1 MKKSTYDVWPLAVPR
16 KIFPYLSVLTLF
28 FFTFINTSAAGSLSR
43 AITIAPHGVSHYST
57 FDKNIHVSENNFTL
71 VVKGVVK
78 SEKGEGLP
86 GVSIKVKG
94 TRTGTSTA
102 ADGSFSIAA
111 DVGQVLVFTY
121 IGYAPVE
128 ITVTSRQTLEVTLT
142 QAESKVDEVVVVGYG
157 TQKKVNLTG
166 AVQVVSGKELE
177 NRPAANV
184 TALLQG
190 NANGIVFNAPASG
203 FAPGRTQTIA
213 IRGNASLNSST
224 PPLVVIDGIPT
235 NMEDFNTLNP
245 DDVESVAVMKDAA
258 ASAIYGSRAPYG
270 VLIVTLKKGRRNQKP
285 TFTYAGSYAIVKPVN
300 YPDPLDAYTFALAR
314 NESYLN
320 SRQSVYFNPEQLA
333 IIKGNVE
340 NPGRYTIDELV
351 PLLPDGSWGWGQ
363 NGMTN
368 TNWFKVW
375 LKDSRRQTHELSLRG
390 GTEKTNY
397 FVSAGYLSQPGIFKF
412 VSDFDNYKRFSLNGG
427 FNTDINSW
435 IKLGF
440 RTRYSLA
447 KTVSPT
453 LGGTGMGLL
462 YGFMYGAWPVV
473 PEKNP
478 NGHYNQSSRIEEGIQ
493 GGQSRDDQHRLD
505 NVLEFNLNPA
515 KGWDIHIDGTWRM
528 FFGDYQALNNQVVH
542 HFYADGRTVLGGS
555 SSISKT
561 SSFSNY
567 WTTQGYTSYN
577 TTLGKHFVKIMAG
590 MQAEE
595 TNNRGLSGSGG
606 KMLIPNN
613 YSINLSQQ
621 NKTAS
626 DAMSTWS
633 TAGFFGRLN
642 YMFDER
648 FLLELNGRYD
658 GSARYARN
666 KRWGFF
672 PSMSA
677 GWNISSERFWEKLE
691 RTVNFAKIKASYGT
705 LGDQGNTANFLY
717 IPTLT
722 VSPNT
727 AWVFGGQT
735 LPYVNT
741 PGLLNPDITW
751 NKITTLNLG
760 TELKFL
766 DNRLSAEFDWFHRKS
781 WDMLGPPSPVPSVLG
796 TSAPSVNNAAFVTR
810 GFELQLG
817 WRDNITPKLDYGVRL
832 YLSDAQSTITKYNVA
847 RNYVGQ
853 WYPGMKLGE
862 IWGYHAERL
871 LNQGDFNPD
880 NTLKIAQSIIG
891 ANWYPGDVKY
901 EKLDNKTPGAIST
914 GDGTVENPGDRRII
928 GNSTPRYTYSIN
940 LNLGYAFDRAGRLDF
955 SMLAQGVGKRD
966 QVGNY
971 SMYYWG
977 MGSETG
983 NNSDVNIYDGGK
995 QLDFYRDAST
1005 SPELLAKLGTNTNAF
1020 FPRPYIGGD
1029 GFKNFQPSDRYLI
1042 SLTYLRIKN
1051 MQFTYT
1057 LPGEWLRKA
1066 RLQSCRIYFSGENL
1080 VTFRSSSLPYWVD
1093 PEMPASNSYSS
1104 WVGRNYFQ
1112 QATYSFGINLGF

>member
-1 MKKSTYDVWPLAVPR
+1 MKIVTFLSLISLNVSAGDGRKNINRELAST
-16 KIFPYLSVLTLF
+16 
-28 FFTFINTSAAGSLSR
+28 
-43 AITIAPHGVSHYST
+43 VSDNST
-57 FDKNIHVSENNFTL
+57 FNEFIVRTKDNYANTITGIVKN
-71 VVKGVVK
+71 
-78 SEKGEGLP
+78 EKGEPLP
-86 GVSIKVKG
+86 GVSIKIKG
-94 TRTGTSTA
+94 KTTGTSTA
-102 ADGSFSIAA
+102 SDGHFSIGVE
-111 DVGQVLVFTY
+111 VGQVLSFSYV
-121 IGYAPVE
+121 GYSP
-128 ITVTSRQTLEVTLT
+128 LEVTVASQQYLNIT
-142 QAESKVDEVVVVGYG
+142 LKSAESKVDEVVVVGYG

-166 AVQVVSGKELE
+166 AVQVISGKELE
-177 NRPAANV
+177 NRPATNV

-190 NANGIVFNAPASG
+190 TANGITFNAPASG
-203 FAPGRTQTIA
+203 FAPGKAQTIA

-245 DDVESVAVMKDAA
+245 DDVESVVVLKDAA

-270 VLIVTLKKGRRNQKP
+270 VLMVTLKKGKKNQKP
-285 TFTYAGSYAIVKPVN
+285 AFTYSGSYAIVKPVN

-314 NESYLN
+314 NESYIN
-320 SRQSVYFNPEQLA
+320 SHQSVYFNADQLA

-340 NPGRYTIDELV
+340 NPGKYTLDQLV
-351 PLLPDGSWGWGQ
+351 PLLADGSWGWGQ
-363 NGMTN
+363 NGMAN

-375 LKDSRRQTHELSLRG
+375 LKDAKRQTHELSLRG

-397 FVSAGYLSQPGIFKF
+397 FVSAGYLNQPGIFKH

-447 KTVSPT
+447 KTVTPT
-453 LGGTGMGLL
+453 LGGAGMGLL
-462 YGFMYGAWPVV
+462 YGYVYGAWPVV

-478 NGHYNQSSRIEEGIQ
+478 NGYYNWSSRIADGEQ

-505 NVLEFNLNPA
+505 NVLELNLNPA

-528 FFGDYQALNNQVVH
+528 FFEDYQALNNQVVQ
-542 HFYADGRTVLGGS
+542 HFYADGRTIIAGS

-561 SSFSNY
+561 YNFSNY
-567 WTTQGYTSYN
+567 WTTQGYTSYT
-577 TTLGKHFVKIMAG
+577 TTLGKHFIKVMGG

-606 KMLIPNN
+606 NMLIPDN

-633 TAGFFGRLN
+633 TAGFFGRVN
-642 YMFDER
+642 YVFDDR
-648 FLLELNGRYD
+648 FLLEVNGRYD
-658 GSARYARN
+658 GSARYAQS

-677 GWNISSERFWEKLE
+677 GWNISSEKFWGKLQHI
-691 RTVNFAKIKASYGT
+691 VNYAKIKASYGT
-705 LGDQGNTANFLY
+705 LGDQGNIANFLY
-717 IPTLT
+717 IPTLS

-727 AWVFGGQT
+727 SWVFGAQT

-751 NKITTLNLG
+751 NKITTLNIG

-766 DNRLSAEFDWFHRKS
+766 DSRLSAEFDWFSRRS

-796 TSAPSVNNAAFVTR
+796 TTAPLVNNAAFVTK

-817 WRDNITPKLDYGVRL
+817 WKDKISNKLDYGVRVFV
-832 YLSDAQSTITKYNVA
+832 SDAQSTITKYNVA
-847 RNYVGQ
+847 QNYVGQ
-853 WYPGMKLGE
+853 WYPGMKMGE
-862 IWGYHAERL
+862 IWGYHVERL
-871 LNQGDFNPD
+871 LNQNDFNPD
-880 NTLKIAQSIIG
+880 NTLKISQSIFST
-891 ANWYPGDVKY
+891 NWYSGDVKY
-901 EKLDNKTPGAIST
+901 EKLNNKSTDALST
-914 GDGTVENPGDRRII
+914 GDGTVENPGDRKVI
-928 GNSTPRYTYSIN
+928 GNTTPRYNYSIN
-940 LNLGYAFDRAGRLDF
+940 ISLGYALGKAGRLDF
-955 SMLAQGVGKRD
+955 SILAQGVGKRD

-983 NNSDVNIYDGGK
+983 NNSDVNIYKGGK
-995 QLDFYRDAST
+995 QLDFYRDASS
-1005 SPELLAKLGTNTNAF
+1005 SPELLAKLGSNTNAF

-1042 SLTYLRIKN
+1042 NLAYLRIKN
-1051 MQFTYT
+1051 IQLMYT
-1057 LPGEWLRKA
+1057 LPAEWVHRS
-1066 RLQSCRIYFSGENL
+1066 RFQSCRIYFSGENL
-1080 VTFRSSSLPYWVD
+1080 FTIHSSSLPYWVD
-1093 PEMPASNSYSS
+1093 PEIPASNSYAG

-1112 QATYSFGINLGF
+1112 QASYSFGVNLGF